1 MKTVNSKAVSSQGAS
16 KGVDLWI
23 DKWMAEIDLTVVP
36 LDDYELILGHKFLK
50 KANLMI
56 IPNFKGM
63 LIGDE
68 AYPCFVKALTPT
80 EF

>member
-1 MKTVNSKAVSSQGAS
+1 
-16 KGVDLWI
+16 
-23 DKWMAEIDLTVVP
+23 MAEIDLTVVP

-63 LIGDE
+63 LIRDE
-68 AYPCFVKALTPT
+68 AYPYFVKALL
-80 EF
+80 